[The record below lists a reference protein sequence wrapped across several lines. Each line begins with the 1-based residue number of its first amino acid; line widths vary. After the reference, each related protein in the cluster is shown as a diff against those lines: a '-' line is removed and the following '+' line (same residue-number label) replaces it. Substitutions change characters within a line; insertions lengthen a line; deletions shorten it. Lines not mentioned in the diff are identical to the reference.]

1 MLLAPR
7 LSGYRAERSR
17 IVFVLIASYLLL
29 VFLLPVALSA
39 VIGYRS
45 LPRGRTC
52 PECGGETLQLLR
64 RTLHAL
70 SMPNRRTTLQRRWC
84 FCCGWEGLQRV
95 PRSPAS
101 SSRPVSPSAA
111 GPGRAGVATDQ
122 TTAAGAPTQTLNVR
136 SLEVDGSAWRVML
149 QCWTRTGLLYG
160 RLVFVSPTGRLW
172 LDAVES
178 FSGANERD
186 ALFQVRSL
194 PESLLTTRL
203 RRLASHKDA

>member
-1 MLLAPR
+1 MFA
-7 LSGYRAERSR
+7 
-17 IVFVLIASYLLL
+17 LIASYLLL
-29 VFLLPVALSA
+29 VFLLPVALSV

-52 PECGGETLQLLR
+52 PECGGETLQLLS
-64 RTLHAL
+64 RTLRML
-70 SMPNRRTTLQRRWC
+70 SVLNRRATLQRRWC

-95 PRSPAS
+95 PRSPGTAS
-101 SSRPVSPSAA
+101 YPVRSSATA
-111 GPGRAGVATDQ
+111 PGRGGVAPDQ
-122 TTAAGAPTQTLNVR
+122 HAVAGTPTQTLNVR
-136 SLEVDGSAWRVML
+136 SLEIDGSAWRVML

-178 FSGANERD
+178 FSGADERE
-186 ALFQVRSL
+186 ALFQLRSL
-194 PESLLTTRL
+194 PEHLLTHRL